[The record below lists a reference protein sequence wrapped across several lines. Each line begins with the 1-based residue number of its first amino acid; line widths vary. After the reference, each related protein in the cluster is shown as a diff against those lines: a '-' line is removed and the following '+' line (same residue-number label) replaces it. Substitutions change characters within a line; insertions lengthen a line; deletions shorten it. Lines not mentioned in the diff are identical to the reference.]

1 MNEQVKQIAARI
13 RELREILDI
22 PQEEI
27 AKKVEVSLGE
37 YQKYEQAEDD
47 IPIGGGAW
55 RGPDGAFDRRSA
67 ADG

>member
-22 PQEEI
+22 PQEEV

-37 YQKYEQAEDD
+37 YQKYEQAEDKES
-47 IPIGGGAW
+47 G
-55 RGPDGAFDRRSA
+55 SA
-67 ADG
+67 SPRVNED